1 MKIAILILA
10 HKNFK
15 QLIKLIDRLQHP
27 CIDIYIHLDLKWKL
41 NREEIIQLRKKSFLI
56 DDRISCSLDDSS
68 LVEVEEMLLRE
79 AYRNKY
85 DYYCLISAQDY
96 PIVSTDFLVQNLQ
109 KNYPNSYIDIT
120 PSSFGNW
127 VWFKYTASQWFKQ
140 KNNMLNIKKNK
151 LTKLNKLI
159 YLFYDILC
167 VQNCRTLNRKL
178 KKMNIK
184 TYGGSQWWILS
195 DKEVEKILQ
204 YINNNPSTCSEIKK
218 SFTPDETF
226 FQTVLMQTEAA
237 RNVKVNKVNATD
249 RNCATYIDFGGYDK
263 PVVAHPYVL
272 TINDVDKIQIARKN
286 NYLFA
291 RKFDE
296 TIDNDIF
303 EWIDRD
309 C

>member
-1 MKIAILILA
+1 
-10 HKNFK
+10 
-15 QLIKLIDRLQHP
+15 
-27 CIDIYIHLDLKWKL
+27 
-41 NREEIIQLRKKSFLI
+41 
-56 DDRISCSLDDSS
+56 
-68 LVEVEEMLLRE
+68 
-79 AYRNKY
+79 
-85 DYYCLISAQDY
+85 
-96 PIVSTDFLVQNLQ
+96 
-109 KNYPNSYIDIT
+109 
-120 PSSFGNW
+120 
-127 VWFKYTASQWFKQ
+127 
-140 KNNMLNIKKNK
+140 
-151 LTKLNKLI
+151 
-159 YLFYDILC
+159 
-167 VQNCRTLNRKL
+167 
-178 KKMNIK
+178 MNIK